1 MDIDKINQLYYTNRK
16 LLQEQ
21 SEKGERV
28 FYASVPL
35 KLEHYN
41 KPDEYEDSLREYPGL
56 GKIDVSYKIYFDF
69 VKNGLRSIS
78 TYDVE
83 VKPFTIYDEIDEYA
97 INVDFGGKE
106 IDMELGSPG
115 YPIKITFPFVPSF
128 FKLVVD
134 GITPIAEKSTLIF

>member
-21 SEKGERV
+21 REENERV

-35 KLEHYN
+35 ELVHYK
-41 KPDEYEDSLREYPGL
+41 KPEEYEDSLREYPSL

-69 VKNGLRSIS
+69 VKNGLRSIGM
-78 TYDVE
+78 YDVDVE
-83 VKPFTIYDEIDEYA
+83 PFTIYDEIDEYA
-97 INVDFGGKE
+97 INVDFKGKE
-106 IDMELGSPG
+106 IDGELGSPG
-115 YPIKITFPFVPSF
+115 YPTQITFPLVPSF
-128 FKLVVD
+128 FKLFVD

>member
-21 SEKGERV
+21 SEEGERV

-35 KLEHYN
+35 ELEHYN
-41 KPDEYEDSLREYPGL
+41 KPEKYDSSLREYPSL
-56 GKIDVSYKIYFDF
+56 GKINVSYKIYFDF

-78 TYDVE
+78 VYDVE
-83 VKPFTIYDEIDEYA
+83 VKPFTIYDDIDDMKT

-106 IDMELGSPG
+106 IESEVPD
-115 YPIKITFPFVPSF
+115 KITLPLIPYVFR
-128 FKLVVD
+128 LVLDD
-134 GITPIAEKSTLIF
+134 GTTPIAEKSTLIF